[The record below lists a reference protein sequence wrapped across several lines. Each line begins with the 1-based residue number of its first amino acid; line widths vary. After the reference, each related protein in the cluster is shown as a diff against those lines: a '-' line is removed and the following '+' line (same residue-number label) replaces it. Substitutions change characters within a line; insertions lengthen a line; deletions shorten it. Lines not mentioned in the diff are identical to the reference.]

1 MKVVGPTTSDAAQ
14 VLVSMLVDQF
24 LLASGST
31 DFNMD
36 TDTKRLKI
44 QIQMKLGNIK
54 VSTDLG

>member
-36 TDTKRLKI
+36 MDTKRLKI